1 MRASLPGTTLRPR
14 WMEAIV
20 SEQSTNSTTVVRHFR
35 QILLWPLQL
44 MPIRPGTQIQEHW
57 ELLDQEIAENPWRE
71 LLDEFT
77 PDGKEFQ
84 LRHYSE
90 FVTFLPYV
98 QRFIY
103 GESRLK
109 KETGNKDEEP
119 GSSPMRVYR
128 RHDIASVRMVPRA
141 GAEAIVLSIAH
152 IDLYFFYDIDVVLL
166 NVEVHGDDL
175 TLSQT
180 QELLYRFGRAYP
192 AGWDDNG
199 DGLHCLHMLQW
210 LAKDGTV
217 LAQSDSGNR
226 DKFLSFVSK
235 HRAPRISSHWAFLM
249 KPLVLDHVEEPGAI
263 RYRQIEYYRMPVLG
277 LIAVD
282 EPRKMA
288 RNDFI
293 RLGLGTG
300 ASGENGMPYSESHVA
315 DFEQRYCDDRFWCD
329 VGPSPNTRY
338 LASGRSLIVIGDAQ
352 SKYFLD
358 NERGVLGQFRHQQF
372 LLFLIAHFQRAALLM
387 FADRLAEAL
396 KRLDIG
402 TADSVRRFKRS
413 VRQNFEIFLRFTHRY
428 WFHEVS
434 EQSQSRSL
442 FELTSRHLKLDA
454 LYDEVRERI
463 YSMNQYL
470 ETDTVRRHTNTV
482 LRLTVVTTFGLIG
495 TITTGFIGMNLIGLT
510 EIPLFEKVIFFV
522 LIFVPTAFLTFYTIV
537 KSRRLSDFLDVLSD
551 EEVSAGDKFRALI
564 DVWRKKRV
572 IEE

>member
-1 MRASLPGTTLRPR
+1 V
-14 WMEAIV
+14 EAIV

-77 PDGKEFQ
+77 PDGQEFQ
-84 LRHYSE
+84 LRHYAE

-128 RHDIASVRMVPRA
+128 RHDIASVRIVARA

-166 NVEVHGDDL
+166 NVEVHGDHL

-192 AGWDDNG
+192 AGWDENG

-210 LAKDGTV
+210 LARDGTV
-217 LAQSDSGNR
+217 LAESDSNDR

-249 KPLVLDHVEEPGAI
+249 KPLVLNHVEEPGAI
-263 RYRQIEYYRMPVLG
+263 RYRQIEYYRMPVMG

-315 DFEQRYCDDRFWCD
+315 DFERQYCDDRYWCD

-338 LASGRSLIVIGDAQ
+338 LASGRSLVVIGDAQ

-358 NERGVLGQFRHQQF
+358 NERGVLAQFRHQHF

-510 EIPLFEKVIFFV
+510 EIPLIEKVIFFV
-522 LIFVPTAFLTFYTIV
+522 LIFVPSTFLTFYTIV

-551 EEVSAGDKFRALI
+551 EEVSARDKFRALL
-564 DVWRKKRV
+564 DVWRKKRAL
-572 IEE
+572 EE

>member
-1 MRASLPGTTLRPR
+1 MFGKSASP
-14 WMEAIV
+14 
-20 SEQSTNSTTVVRHFR
+20 TTVVRHFR

-77 PDGKEFQ
+77 PEGKEFQ

-109 KETGNKDEEP
+109 KEIGNKDEEP

-128 RHDIASVRMVPRA
+128 RHDIASVRMVPRE
-141 GAEAIVLSIAH
+141 GAEPIVLSIAH
-152 IDLYFFYDIDVVLL
+152 VDLYFFYDIDVVLL
-166 NVEVHGDDL
+166 NVEVHGDNL
-175 TLSQT
+175 TLPQA

-192 AGWDDNG
+192 AGWDENG
-199 DGLHCLHMLQW
+199 DGLHCLQTLQW
-210 LAKDGTV
+210 LATDGTV
-217 LAQSDSGNR
+217 LAQSDSGDR
-226 DKFLSFVSK
+226 DKFLSFVSR

-249 KPLVLDHVEEPGAI
+249 RPLVLDHVEDPGAI
-263 RYRQIEYYRMPVLG
+263 RYRQIEYYRMPVMG
-277 LIAVD
+277 FVAVD
-282 EPRKMA
+282 EPRKLE

-293 RLGLGTG
+293 RLGLGIG
-300 ASGENGMPYSESHVA
+300 ASDKYDMPYSESHVA
-315 DFEQRYCDDRFWCD
+315 DFEEQYCDDRYWCD

-338 LASGRSLIVIGDAQ
+338 LASGRTLIVIGDAQ
-352 SKYFLD
+352 SSYFLD
-358 NERGVLGQFRHQQF
+358 NESGVLGQFRHQQF
-372 LLFLIAHFQRAALLM
+372 LLFLIAHFHRAALLM

-442 FELTSRHLKLDA
+442 FELTVRHLKLDA

-463 YSMNQYL
+463 YSMNSYL
-470 ETDTVRRHTNTV
+470 ETDTTRRHTNTV

-495 TITTGFIGMNLIGLT
+495 TVTTGFIGMNLIGLT
-510 EIPLFEKVIFFV
+510 EIPMIEKVVFFL
-522 LIFVPTAFLTFYTIV
+522 LIFLPTAFLTFYTIV

-551 EEVSAGDKFRALI
+551 EQVSALDKFKALL
-564 DVWRKKRV
+564 DVWRRKRV
-572 IEE
+572 IDE

>member
-1 MRASLPGTTLRPR
+1 MRGPLPGTTLRPR
-14 WMEAIV
+14 WVEAIV

-152 IDLYFFYDIDVVLL
+152 IDLYFFYDIDVVVL

-199 DGLHCLHMLQW
+199 DGLHCLHTLQW
-210 LAKDGTV
+210 LAEDGTV

-249 KPLVLDHVEEPGAI
+249 KPLVLNHVEEPGAI
-263 RYRQIEYYRMPVLG
+263 RYRQIEYYRMPVMG

-315 DFEQRYCDDRFWCD
+315 DFERQYCDDRFWCD

-442 FELTSRHLKLDA
+442 FELTSGHLKLDA
-454 LYDEVRERI
+454 LFDEVRERI

-551 EEVSAGDKFRALI
+551 EQVSAGDKFRALLDI
-564 DVWRKKRV
+564 WRKKRV

>member
-1 MRASLPGTTLRPR
+1 M
-14 WMEAIV
+14 
-20 SEQSTNSTTVVRHFR
+20 SEQSTSSTTVVRHFR

-44 MPIRPGTQIQEHW
+44 MPIRRGTQIQEHW
-57 ELLDQEIAENPWRE
+57 ELLDQETAENPWRE

-98 QRFIY
+98 QRFLY
-103 GESRLK
+103 GESRVK

-128 RHDIASVRMVPRA
+128 RHDIASVRMVTRA
-141 GAEAIVLSIAH
+141 GAEPINLSIAH
-152 IDLYFFYDIDVVLL
+152 IDLYFFYDIDVVVL
-166 NVEVHGDDL
+166 NVEVHGDNL
-175 TLSQT
+175 TLPQT

-192 AGWDDNG
+192 AGWDEHG
-199 DGLHCLHMLQW
+199 DGLHCLQSLQW
-210 LAKDGTV
+210 LDKDGAV
-217 LAQSDSGNR
+217 LARSDSGER

-235 HRAPRISSHWAFLM
+235 HRAPRISSHWFFLM
-249 KPLVLDHVEEPGAI
+249 RPLVLDHVEEQGAI
-263 RYRQIEYYRMPVLG
+263 RYRQIEYYRMPVMG
-277 LIAVD
+277 LVAVD
-282 EPRKMA
+282 EPRKVA

-293 RLGLGTG
+293 RLGLGIG
-300 ASGENGMPYSESHVA
+300 AGDENAMPYSETHIA
-315 DFEQRYCDDRFWCD
+315 DFEKRYCDDRFWCD

-338 LASGRSLIVIGDAQ
+338 LASGRTLIVVGDAQ
-352 SKYFLD
+352 SGYFLD
-358 NERGVLGQFRHQQF
+358 NERGVLAQFRHQHF

-396 KRLDIG
+396 KGLDIG
-402 TADSVRRFKRS
+402 VADSVRRFKRS

-434 EQSQSRSL
+434 EQSQARSL
-442 FELTSRHLKLDA
+442 FDLTIQHLKLDA
-454 LYDEVRERI
+454 LFDEVRDRI
-463 YSMNQYL
+463 QSMDQYL
-470 ETDTVRRHTNTV
+470 DTDSTRRHTNTV

-510 EIPLFEKVIFFV
+510 EIPLIEKVIFF
-522 LIFVPTAFLTFYTIV
+522 LIVFAPTAFLTFYTIV
-537 KSRRLSDFLDVLSD
+537 KSRRLSDFLDVLSN
-551 EEVSAGDKFRALI
+551 EEVSARDKLIALL

-572 IEE
+572 IDE

>member
-1 MRASLPGTTLRPR
+1 MNDQVENAVLTG
-14 WMEAIV
+14 AV
-20 SEQSTNSTTVVRHFR
+20 SQAGESPVIVRHYR

-44 MPIRPGTQIQEHW
+44 MPIHAGAQIQEHW
-57 ELLDQEIAENPWRE
+57 ELLDQQIPGNPWRE

-84 LRHYSE
+84 LRHYGE

-103 GESRLK
+103 GESRVK
-109 KETGNKDEEP
+109 KDIGNKDEEP

-128 RHDIASVRMVPRA
+128 RHDIASVRVVTRP
-141 GAEAIVLSIAH
+141 GTEPIVLSIAH
-152 IDLYFFYDIDVVLL
+152 VDLYFFYDIDVVLL
-166 NVEVHGDDL
+166 NIEVHGDNL
-175 TLSQT
+175 TLPQV

-192 AGWDDNG
+192 AGWDENG
-199 DGLHCLHMLQW
+199 DGLHCLHSLQW
-210 LAKDGTV
+210 LAADGSV
-217 LAQSDSGNR
+217 LAQSDSGER
-226 DKFLSFVSK
+226 DKFLSFVSR
-235 HRAPRISSHWAFLM
+235 HRAPRISSHWFFLM
-249 KPLVLDHVEEPGAI
+249 QPLVLDHVDVQGAI
-263 RYRQIEYYRMPVLG
+263 RYRQIEYYRMPVMG

-288 RNDFI
+288 RHDFI

-300 ASGENGMPYSESHVA
+300 AGEHSAMPYSETHVA

-338 LASGRSLIVIGDAQ
+338 LASGRTLIVVGDAQ

-358 NERGVLGQFRHQQF
+358 TERGVLAQFRHQHF
-372 LLFLIAHFQRAALLM
+372 MLFLIAHFQRAALLM

-396 KRLDIG
+396 KKLNID

-413 VRQNFEIFLRFTHRY
+413 VRQNFAIFLRFTHRY

-434 EQSQSRSL
+434 EQSQARSL
-442 FELTSRHLKLDA
+442 FELTMRHLNLDA
-454 LYDEVRERI
+454 LYDEVQDRM
-463 YSMNQYL
+463 YSMSQYL
-470 ETDTVRRHTNTV
+470 DTDSARRHTNTV

-495 TITTGFIGMNLIGLT
+495 TVTTGFIGMNLIGLT
-510 EIPLFEKVIFFV
+510 EIAMVEKIVFF
-522 LIFVPTAFLTFYTIV
+522 LIVFAPTAFLTFYTIV

-551 EEVSAGDKFRALI
+551 EDASARVKWKALF
-564 DVWRKKRV
+564 DVWRKKSV
-572 IEE
+572 IDE

>member
-1 MRASLPGTTLRPR
+1 MFGKSASP
-14 WMEAIV
+14 
-20 SEQSTNSTTVVRHFR
+20 TTVVRHFR

-77 PDGKEFQ
+77 PEGKEFQ

-109 KETGNKDEEP
+109 KEIGNKDEEP

-128 RHDIASVRMVPRA
+128 RHDIASVRMVPRE
-141 GAEAIVLSIAH
+141 GAEPIVLSIAH
-152 IDLYFFYDIDVVLL
+152 VDLYFFYDIDVVLL
-166 NVEVHGDDL
+166 NVEVHGDNL
-175 TLSQT
+175 TLPQA

-192 AGWDDNG
+192 AGWDENG
-199 DGLHCLHMLQW
+199 DGLHCLQTLQW
-210 LAKDGTV
+210 LATDGTV
-217 LAQSDSGNR
+217 LAQSDSGDR

-249 KPLVLDHVEEPGAI
+249 RPLVLDHVEDPGAI
-263 RYRQIEYYRMPVLG
+263 RYRQIEYYRMPVMG
-277 LIAVD
+277 FVAVD
-282 EPRKMA
+282 EPRKLE

-293 RLGLGTG
+293 RLGLGIG
-300 ASGENGMPYSESHVA
+300 ASDKYDMPYSESHVA
-315 DFEQRYCDDRFWCD
+315 DFEEQYCDDRYWCD

-338 LASGRSLIVIGDAQ
+338 LASGRTLIVIGDAQ
-352 SKYFLD
+352 SSYFLD
-358 NERGVLGQFRHQQF
+358 NESGVLGQFRHQQF
-372 LLFLIAHFQRAALLM
+372 LLFLIAHFHRAALLM

-442 FELTSRHLKLDA
+442 FELTVRHLKLDA

-463 YSMNQYL
+463 YSMNSYL
-470 ETDTVRRHTNTV
+470 ETDTTRRHTNTV

-495 TITTGFIGMNLIGLT
+495 TVTTGFIGMNLIGLT
-510 EIPLFEKVIFFV
+510 EIPMIEKVVFFL
-522 LIFVPTAFLTFYTIV
+522 LIFLPTAFLTFYTIV

-551 EEVSAGDKFRALI
+551 EQVSALDKFKALL
-564 DVWRKKRV
+564 DVWRRKRV
-572 IEE
+572 IDE

>member
-1 MRASLPGTTLRPR
+1 
-14 WMEAIV
+14 V
-20 SEQSTNSTTVVRHFR
+20 SEQSTSSTTAVRHFR

-103 GESRLK
+103 GESRAK
-109 KETGNKDEEP
+109 KEMGNKDEEP

-128 RHDIASVRMVPRA
+128 RHDIASVRMVTSR
-141 GAEAIVLSIAH
+141 GAQPIVLSIAH
-152 IDLYFFYDIDVVLL
+152 IDLYFFYDIDVVML
-166 NVEVHGDDL
+166 NVEVHADNL
-175 TLSQT
+175 TLAQV

-192 AGWDDNG
+192 AGWDEHG
-199 DGLHCLHMLQW
+199 DGLHSLHSLQW
-210 LAKDGTV
+210 LDKDGAV
-217 LAQSDSGNR
+217 LAQSDSGDR

-235 HRAPRISSHWAFLM
+235 HRAPRIGSHWFFLM
-249 KPLVLDHVEEPGAI
+249 KPLVLDHVEEQGVI
-263 RYRQIEYYRMPVLG
+263 RYRQIEYYRMPVMG

-282 EPRKMA
+282 EPRKVP

-293 RLGLGTG
+293 RLGLGIG
-300 ASGENGMPYSESHVA
+300 AGNGNDNSMPYSESHVA
-315 DFEQRYCDDRFWCD
+315 DFEKQFCDDRFWCD

-338 LASGRSLIVIGDAQ
+338 LAGGRTLIVVGDAQ

-358 NERGVLGQFRHQQF
+358 NERGVLAQFRHQHF

-396 KRLDIG
+396 KKLDIG
-402 TADSVRRFKRS
+402 ATDSVRRFKRS

-434 EQSQSRSL
+434 EQSQARSL
-442 FELTSRHLKLDA
+442 FDLTFHHLKLDA
-454 LYDEVRERI
+454 LFDEVRERMH
-463 YSMNQYL
+463 SMDQYL
-470 ETDTVRRHTNTV
+470 DTDSTRRHTNTV

-495 TITTGFIGMNLIGLT
+495 TVTTGFIGMNLIALT
-510 EIPLFEKVIFFV
+510 EIPLIEKIIFFLVIFAP
-522 LIFVPTAFLTFYTIV
+522 IAFLTFYTIV

-551 EEVSAGDKFRALI
+551 ESVSARDKFKALI

-572 IEE
+572 IDE

>member
-1 MRASLPGTTLRPR
+1 V
-14 WMEAIV
+14 EAIV

-90 FVTFLPYV
+90 FVAFLPYV

-128 RHDIASVRMVPRA
+128 RHDIASVRMVTSR
-141 GAEAIVLSIAH
+141 GAQPIVLSIAH

-166 NVEVHGDDL
+166 NVEVHADNL
-175 TLSQT
+175 TLPVA

-192 AGWDDNG
+192 AGWDENG
-199 DGLHCLHMLQW
+199 DGLHCLHTLQW
-210 LAKDGTV
+210 LAADGAV
-217 LAQSDSGNR
+217 LAQSDSGDR
-226 DKFLSFVSK
+226 DKFLSFVSR

-263 RYRQIEYYRMPVLG
+263 RYRQIEYYRMPVMG
-277 LIAVD
+277 LIAID
-282 EPRKMA
+282 EPRKVA

-300 ASGENGMPYSESHVA
+300 AGTGEDDSMPYSESHVA
-315 DFEQRYCDDRFWCD
+315 DFERQYCDDRFWCD

-338 LASGRSLIVIGDAQ
+338 LASGRTLIVVGDAQ

-358 NERGVLGQFRHQQF
+358 NERGVLGQFRHQHF

-396 KRLDIG
+396 KKLDISM
-402 TADSVRRFKRS
+402 ADSVRRFKRS

-434 EQSQSRSL
+434 EQSQTRSL
-442 FELTSRHLKLDA
+442 FDLTFHHLKLDA
-454 LYDEVRERI
+454 LFDEVQERI
-463 YSMNQYL
+463 HSMDQYL
-470 ETDTVRRHTNTV
+470 DTDSTRRHMNTV

-495 TITTGFIGMNLIGLT
+495 TVTTGFIGMNLIGLT
-510 EIPLFEKVIFFV
+510 EIPLIEKVIFF
-522 LIFVPTAFLTFYTIV
+522 LIVFVPTTFLTFYTIV
-537 KSRRLSDFLDVLSD
+537 KSRRLSDLLDVLSD
-551 EEVSAGDKFRALI
+551 EKVSARDKFKALLDI
-564 DVWRKKRV
+564 WRKRRV
-572 IEE
+572 IDE